1 MNYRKMK
8 WLLIPLTVMFVI
20 WWVTSVWV
28 GTLSA
33 KEDWDWVD
41 AMLTTATGYNFMK
54 AQTLFALMFVVSL
67 FQLMPELGLQQVI
80 KTGRTRWI
88 LDRVRYTLISAMYFA
103 AVFIIVEIVLGIM
116 RVGID
121 FLLKYDYFQ
130 CMLLGWLSLTFIYMF
145 MGILYLMFSIVIS
158 PGLPAMGMSFLMT
171 LIFMALSF
179 YEYVPTVYLVMDI
192 MQTPVMQKLGMK
204 SNPAFVV
211 KPLVYN
217 TIAMVL
223 MVTVSIQV
231 FKRKDLLDSS
241 TQFI

>member
-1 MNYRKMK
+1 
-8 WLLIPLTVMFVI
+8 
-20 WWVTSVWV
+20 
-28 GTLSA
+28 
-33 KEDWDWVD
+33 
-41 AMLTTATGYNFMK
+41 
-54 AQTLFALMFVVSL
+54 
-67 FQLMPELGLQQVI
+67 
-80 KTGRTRWI
+80 
-88 LDRVRYTLISAMYFA
+88 
-103 AVFIIVEIVLGIM
+103 
-116 RVGID
+116 
-121 FLLKYDYFQ
+121 
-130 CMLLGWLSLTFIYMF
+130 
-145 MGILYLMFSIVIS
+145 
-158 PGLPAMGMSFLMT
+158 MT

>member
-80 KTGRTRWI
+80 KIGRAH
-88 LDRVRYTLISAMYFA
+88 V
-103 AVFIIVEIVLGIM
+103 
-116 RVGID
+116 
-121 FLLKYDYFQ
+121 
-130 CMLLGWLSLTFIYMF
+130 
-145 MGILYLMFSIVIS
+145 
-158 PGLPAMGMSFLMT
+158 
-171 LIFMALSF
+171 
-179 YEYVPTVYLVMDI
+179 
-192 MQTPVMQKLGMK
+192 
-204 SNPAFVV
+204 
-211 KPLVYN
+211 
-217 TIAMVL
+217 
-223 MVTVSIQV
+223 
-231 FKRKDLLDSS
+231 
-241 TQFI
+241 